1 MYNRRYDKAFVMLKQ
16 ELGGFS
22 LGQHSAWGSCIME
35 LKNKKGRLIF
45 SVQGLKKLVDGR
57 RYEAF
62 IIAGKGNAMRGI
74 NCGIVEV
81 DQHGKGELKWE
92 FDPDLIGKSGFSV
105 EELHTVALIVKGGY
119 GLVVPLAG
127 YFNEKVAWKKCFKEE
142 QQQKPD
148 LRAAEAI
155 LLEEPKESIQ
165 QSKKMVQLKQENT
178 IVEIEPEQPKQ
189 PQNIVEEQKI
199 SDTIQNKQEISPF
212 QKNFKN
218 MLFNFKREL
227 EKLEQSGILTKEE
240 QKNITQITTNTQSK
254 QTVIQQQ
261 KIDAEQ
267 KTEIKQKLQ
276 QQQQT
281 ECEQKPQIEKTVQ
294 EFQIPQDNVAIPQN
308 NITVEQNKEIA
319 YILQNNDTLQPFEE
333 GIWKSIALEELAV
346 LPVNITE
353 VMKNLFYICAYR
365 KYKHFIFQKTAE
377 NEYTI
382 GVPAQYYPETRRE
395 AEHLYFTTFQPC
407 GKEVMKTGCYG
418 YWLRSIKAE

>member
-22 LGQHSAWGSCIME
+22 IGQQSAWGSCIME
-35 LKNKKGRLIF
+35 LKNKKGRLTF
-45 SVQGLKKLVDGR
+45 SVQGLKKLTDGR

-62 IIAGKGNAMRGI
+62 VVAGKGNAMRGI
-74 NCGIVEV
+74 SCGIVEV
-81 DQHGKGELKWE
+81 DQYGKGELKWE

-105 EELHTVALIVKGGY
+105 EELHTATLIVKGGY
-119 GLVVPLAG
+119 GLIVPLAG
-127 YFNEKVAWKKCFKEE
+127 YFNEKVAWKKFFKEE
-142 QQQKPD
+142 KEQQPD

-155 LLEEPKESIQ
+155 LLEEPKQSIKETA
-165 QSKKMVQLKQENT
+165 KKTIQLKQENK

-189 PQNIVEEQKI
+189 PQNIVKEQKI
-199 SDTIQNKQEISPF
+199 SNTIQNKKETSSF
-212 QKNFKN
+212 QKNFKD

-227 EKLEQSGILTKEE
+227 EKLEQSGVLTKEE
-240 QKNITQITTNTQSK
+240 QKHITEIKTNTQPE
-254 QTVIQQQ
+254 QTVVQQQ
-261 KIDAEQ
+261 KQQNEQ
-267 KTEIKQKLQ
+267 KTEIEQ
-276 QQQQT
+276 
-281 ECEQKPQIEKTVQ
+281 EQKIEIEQNAEIVQ
-294 EFQIPQDNVAIPQN
+294 EPQATIQSNTMA
-308 NITVEQNKEIA
+308 TETNKEIA

-377 NEYTI
+377 KEYTI

-418 YWLRSIKAE
+418 YWLNNYFYFLNRQGIEV

>member
-22 LGQHSAWGSCIME
+22 IGQQSAWGSCIME
-35 LKNKKGRLIF
+35 LKNKKGRLTF
-45 SVQGLKKLVDGR
+45 SVQGLKKLTDGR

-62 IIAGKGNAMRGI
+62 VVAGKGNAMRGI
-74 NCGIVEV
+74 SCGIVEV
-81 DQHGKGELKWE
+81 DQYGKGELKWE

-105 EELHTVALIVKGGY
+105 EELHTATLIVKGGY
-119 GLVVPLAG
+119 GLIVPLAG
-127 YFNEKVAWKKCFKEE
+127 YFNEKVAWKKFFKEE

-155 LLEEPKESIQ
+155 LLERPKQNIEED
-165 QSKKMVQLKQENT
+165 KKIVQLKSKNI
-178 IVEIEPEQPKQ
+178 IVEAKPEQPKQ
-189 PQNIVEEQKI
+189 PQNIVKEQKI
-199 SDTIQNKQEISPF
+199 SNTIHNKEETTPF
-212 QKNFKN
+212 QKNFKD

-240 QKNITQITTNTQSK
+240 QNRITQTTKNTQQQ
-254 QTVIQQQ
+254 QTVTQQQ
-261 KIDAEQ
+261 KKEAEQ
-267 KTEIKQKLQ
+267 KTEIEPKLQ
-276 QQQQT
+276 QKQSM
-281 ECEQKPQIEKTVQ
+281 EMEQKAEIVQEPQITM
-294 EFQIPQDNVAIPQN
+294 QN
-308 NITVEQNKEIA
+308 NNTTIEHNKEIV

-346 LPVNITE
+346 LPINITE

-365 KYKHFIFQKTAE
+365 KYKHFIFQKTGE
-377 NEYTI
+377 KEYII

-418 YWLRSIKAE
+418 YWLRKIKAE

>member
-22 LGQHSAWGSCIME
+22 IGQQSAWGSCIME
-35 LKNKKGRLIF
+35 LKNKKGRLTF
-45 SVQGLKKLVDGR
+45 SVQGLKKLTDGR

-62 IIAGKGNAMRGI
+62 AIAGKGNAMRGI
-74 NCGIVEV
+74 SCGIMKV

-119 GLVVPLAG
+119 GLTVPLVG
-127 YFNEKVAWKKCFKEE
+127 YFNEKVAWKKFFKEE
-142 QQQKPD
+142 QKQQPD

-155 LLEEPKESIQ
+155 LLEEPKQSIKETA
-165 QSKKMVQLKQENT
+165 KKTIQLKQENK
-178 IVEIEPEQPKQ
+178 IVEAEPEQPKQ
-189 PQNIVEEQKI
+189 PQNIVKEQKI
-199 SDTIQNKQEISPF
+199 SNTIQNKKETSSF
-212 QKNFKN
+212 QKNFKD

-227 EKLEQSGILTKEE
+227 EKLEQSGVLTKEE
-240 QKNITQITTNTQSK
+240 QKHITEIKTNTQTE

-261 KIDAEQ
+261 KQQIEQ
-267 KTEIKQKLQ
+267 KTEIEQ
-276 QQQQT
+276 
-281 ECEQKPQIEKTVQ
+281 EQKIEMEQNAEIVQ
-294 EFQIPQDNVAIPQN
+294 EPQATIQSN
-308 NITVEQNKEIA
+308 TMETETNKEIA

-377 NEYTI
+377 KEYTI

-418 YWLRSIKAE
+418 YWLRKIKAE